1 MRNAGRWKRRAEAPR
16 RPSLDPA
23 AAGGSP
29 VEVVVDRLG
38 GRGDGIARAADGRRL
53 YVAQSLPGERLRV
66 HVGTAH
72 GDGFAAGIA
81 EILTPSPARADPP
94 CPHFGRCGG
103 CSLQHLKDEAY
114 LGWKLDRLTAAL
126 AWAGFAGYELQP
138 VVRVAPGER
147 RRATFSAERGA
158 ATWARAGSPVRLG
171 FTEARSHAVADLA
184 TCLVLEPR
192 IVAVLPALRALLAD
206 VLAPGQRTRA
216 AVSLLDGGLDLV
228 LDLPEPPGPA
238 LFERLAGFAH
248 EADVARLSWRQ
259 DALAPAEPVVQRRP
273 VHALFAGMPVAVP
286 PGGFLQATARGE
298 AALGEVVR
306 SATSGAGHAADL
318 FAGVGTFTLP
328 LAGAGL
334 RVHAVDADGP
344 AVDALTR
351 AARCNRRVT
360 TERRN
365 LFARPLSAEELDRF
379 DAVVFDPPRAGAK
392 VQAQALAA
400 SAVPVAVAVSCNPD
414 SFVRDAR
421 VLATGGFRL
430 ASLTPVDQFLW
441 SAHLELAAVFVR

>member
-1 MRNAGRWKRRAEAPR
+1 MRNAGRWKRRAKAQR
-16 RPSLDPA
+16 RPSFDPA

-38 GRGDGIARAADGRRL
+38 GRGDGIARAPDGRRL
-53 YVAQSLPGERLRV
+53 YVAQGLPGERLRV
-66 HVGTAH
+66 HVGAPH

-81 EILTPSPARADPP
+81 EILAPSPERADPP

-103 CSLQHLKDEAY
+103 CSLQHLQHKAY
-114 LGWKLDRLTAAL
+114 LGWKLDRLSVAL
-126 AWAGFAGYELQP
+126 ARAGFGDYEFQP
-138 VVRVAPGER
+138 VVRVTPGER

-158 ATWARAGSPVRLG
+158 SPGSPVRLG
-171 FTEARSHAVADLA
+171 FTEARSHDVADLA
-184 TCLVLEPR
+184 ACLVLEPR
-192 IVAVLPALRALLAD
+192 IVALLPALRALLAD

-228 LDLPEPPGPA
+228 LDLPKPPGPA

-248 EADVARLSWRQ
+248 GGDVVRLSWRQ

-273 VHALFAGMPVAVP
+273 VHALFAGIPVAVP

-298 AALGEVVR
+298 AALIDVVLA
-306 SATSGAGHAADL
+306 ATSGAKHAADL

-328 LAGAGL
+328 LAADGL

-344 AVDALTR
+344 AVEALAR
-351 AARCNRRVT
+351 AARGNPRIT

-365 LFARPLSAEELDRF
+365 LFARPLSAEELGRF

-392 VQAQALAA
+392 AQAQALAS

-421 VLATGGFRL
+421 VLADGGFRL
-430 ASLTPVDQFLW
+430 ESLTPVDQFLW